1 MIVYHPKAD
10 LYNCIFRLVSLAKIG
25 ENKGFDVTRFR
36 MYDFFVLFP
45 HFVEEV
51 SFPRGKEYSW
61 LKRKA
66 KELPKPY
73 ENMPDKKRLFSE
85 LSDYQIQA
93 VQILKAKKIFQEKEN
108 GLAVSENFYSESVQ
122 SLFED
127 NFILKSEFFNKLVI
141 GLNDISLTG
150 EKGLKKRTGLMEY
163 RYDVA

>member
-1 MIVYHPKAD
+1 MIIYHPKTD
-10 LYNCIFRLVSLAKIG
+10 LYNCIFRLISVAKIG
-25 ENKGFDVTRFR
+25 EEKCFNVARLR

-51 SFPRGKEYSW
+51 AFPKGTEYSW
-61 LKRKA
+61 LKSKA

-93 VQILKAKKIFQEKEN
+93 VQILKAKNILKEEES
-108 GLAVSENFYSESVQ
+108 GLTVSDNFYSDSVQ
-122 SLFED
+122 SLLKD

-141 GLNDISLTG
+141 SLNDISLTG
-150 EKGLKKRTGLMEY
+150 EKGLKKRSGLMEY
-163 RYDVA
+163 RYDVV